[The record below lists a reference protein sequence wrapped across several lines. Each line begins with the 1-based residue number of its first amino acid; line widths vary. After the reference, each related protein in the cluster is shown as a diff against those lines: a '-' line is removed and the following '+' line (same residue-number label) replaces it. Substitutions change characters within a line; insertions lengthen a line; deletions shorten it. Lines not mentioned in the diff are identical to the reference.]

1 MKRNIYIYINTHI
14 YIYIYK
20 YISITLQRRAC
31 WTHGLF
37 DGGALHRP
45 CHHEGRS
52 KRHIPIYININMSH
66 YQQTDN
72 RQTTRQT
79 AGETDRQ
86 TENISTYQYINTY
99 INISIYTKLDRYT
112 DSERQFWWRGAPPPL
127 PQRGA
132 LAEAYMYVNILYY
145 LPCCAVLWSTHR
157 GHHDNND
164 SLKFT
169 LWRDGP
175 H

>member
-1 MKRNIYIYINTHI
+1 MYLYIYIYIYTHI

-86 TENISTYQYINTY
+86 TDRETDRQTFFQGSAAVLRT
-99 INISIYTKLDRYT
+99 SIYIYIYIYIYIIIICLRMAKDFESLFSAR
-112 DSERQFWWRGAPPPL
+112 SS
-127 PQRGA
+127 
-132 LAEAYMYVNILYY
+132 
-145 LPCCAVLWSTHR
+145 VLQ
-157 GHHDNND
+157 
-164 SLKFT
+164 
-169 LWRDGP
+169 
-175 H
+175 